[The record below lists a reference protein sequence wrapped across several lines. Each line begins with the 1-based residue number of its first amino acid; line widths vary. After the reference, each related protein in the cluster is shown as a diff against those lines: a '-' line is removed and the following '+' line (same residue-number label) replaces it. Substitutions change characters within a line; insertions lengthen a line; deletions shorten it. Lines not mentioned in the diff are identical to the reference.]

1 MWTRS
6 HSKVYQNVSA
16 QQIWALWTDINKW
29 PLWNA
34 DLEYCKLDQP
44 FKVGSVFTLKPKGA
58 PAVQISLVEIS
69 HEKMFTDCTKFLGAK
84 MYGKH
89 EMHVEKNGLRLTT
102 TITVTGMLKYLW
114 IALVA
119 QKIVDKF
126 SVQMD
131 TLVQLALVQKG

>member
-1 MWTRS
+1 
-6 HSKVYQNVSA
+6 
-16 QQIWALWTDINKW
+16 
-29 PLWNA
+29 
-34 DLEYCKLDQP
+34 
-44 FKVGSVFTLKPKGA
+44 
-58 PAVQISLVEIS
+58 
-69 HEKMFTDCTKFLGAK
+69 

-131 TLVQLALVQKG
+131 TLVQLALIQKR